1 VNVVGK
7 EVGRRKRLPHLGVYH
22 KIMRLRSLLGLAVIT
37 LLPAQVIDFESNG
50 LHYKTLT
57 KGGVTVM
64 FAYLPPH
71 VKEYSIVQVSI
82 SNGSPVSWTVKPEDF
97 TYHGRDGGD
106 LQASPA
112 ISVVN
117 SLLAKASRHDVI
129 KLVTT
134 YENQLYGNI
143 KMQSSSGYER
153 RREDALAFGMSH
165 RFKAGAAAA
174 AIALVSTK
182 LASGESTDGAVFF
195 SNAGRSLGPGTMVVH
210 TGGELFEFP
219 SEGEPI
225 H

>member
-1 VNVVGK
+1 
-7 EVGRRKRLPHLGVYH
+7 
-22 KIMRLRSLLGLAVIT
+22 MRLRSLPGLAVFT
-37 LLPAQVIDFESNG
+37 LLHAQVIDFESNG

-71 VKEYSIVQVSI
+71 VKDYSIVQVSI

-97 TYHGRDGGD
+97 TYRTPEGGD
-106 LQASPA
+106 LQATPA
-112 ISVVN
+112 VAVVN
-117 SLLAKASRHDVI
+117 SLIAKASRHDVI

-143 KMQSSSGYER
+143 KMQSSNGYER
-153 RREDALAFGMSH
+153 RREDALAVGMPL
-165 RFKAGAAAA
+165 RLKAGAAAA

-182 LASGESTDGAVFF
+182 LNSGESTDGAVFF
-195 SNAGRSLGPGTMVVH
+195 SNGGKSFGPGKMLVH

-219 SEGEPI
+219 TEGEPI
-225 H
+225 VGK

>member
-1 VNVVGK
+1 
-7 EVGRRKRLPHLGVYH
+7 
-22 KIMRLRSLLGLAVIT
+22 MRLGSLLGLAVST

-71 VKEYSIVQVSI
+71 VKDYSIVQVSI

-97 TYHGRDGGD
+97 TYRKQDGVD
-106 LQASPA
+106 LQATPA
-112 ISVVN
+112 VAVVN
-117 SLLAKASRHDVI
+117 SLIAKASRHDVI

-143 KMQSSSGYER
+143 KMQSSNGYER
-153 RREDALAFGMSH
+153 RREDALAVGMPL
-165 RFKAGAAAA
+165 RLKAGAAAA

-195 SNAGRSLGPGTMVVH
+195 SINAKAFGPGIILVH
-210 TGGELFEFP
+210 TGGEIFEFP
-219 SEGEPI
+219 TEGEPSFGK
-225 H
+225 

>member
-1 VNVVGK
+1 
-7 EVGRRKRLPHLGVYH
+7 
-22 KIMRLRSLLGLAVIT
+22 MRLDSLLGLAVST

-71 VKEYSIVQVSI
+71 VKDYSIVQVSI

-97 TYHGRDGGD
+97 TYRKQDGED
-106 LQASPA
+106 LQATPA
-112 ISVVN
+112 VAVVN
-117 SLLAKASRHDVI
+117 SLIAKASRHDVI

-143 KMQSSSGYER
+143 KMQSTNGYER
-153 RREDALAFGMSH
+153 RREDALAVGMPL
-165 RFKAGAAAA
+165 RLKAGAAAA

-195 SNAGRSLGPGTMVVH
+195 SNNGKPFGPGIMLVH
-210 TGGELFEFP
+210 TGGEIFEFP
-219 SEGEPI
+219 TEGEPGFGK
-225 H
+225 

>member
-1 VNVVGK
+1 M
-7 EVGRRKRLPHLGVYH
+7 EF
-22 KIMRLRSLLGLAVIT
+22 MRLRSLPGLAVFT
-37 LLPAQVIDFESNG
+37 LLHAQVIDFESNG

-71 VKEYSIVQVSI
+71 VKDYSIVQVSI

-97 TYHGRDGGD
+97 TYRTQEGGD
-106 LQASPA
+106 LQATPA
-112 ISVVN
+112 VAVVN
-117 SLLAKASRHDVI
+117 SLITKASRHDVI

-143 KMQSSSGYER
+143 KMQSSNGYER
-153 RREDALAFGMSH
+153 RREDALAVGMPL
-165 RFKAGAAAA
+165 RLKAGAAAA

-182 LASGESTDGAVFF
+182 LNSGESTDGAVFF
-195 SNAGRSLGPGTMVVH
+195 SNGGKSFGPGKMLVH

-219 SEGEPI
+219 TEGEPALGK
-225 H
+225 